1 MIFKSPSETHI
12 RRFSAVILALLLGLP
27 VQAQQPPPPAPSAPS
42 TPTAPGAVHAQAVPP
57 QLKIYILQGKNAIHS
72 PGSGNTI
79 IPVVEVRDE
88 NELPVEG
95 AEVIFEA
102 PAEGPTVRFAGDRP
116 IYTAT
121 TDVNGQAVARD
132 FEVVPVPGRFSIQVT
147 ARMGDREGRTT
158 IEQMYSPRASADVEF
173 SQRKSSKKKWIIIG
187 AIAAGA
193 IGGGIYAAT
202 RGGGGSSE
210 QIGIVPGPITIGGL
224 R

>member
-1 MIFKSPSETHI
+1 MIVKSPSETHV
-12 RRFSAVILALLLGLP
+12 RRLSAVILALLIGLP
-27 VQAQQPPPPAPSAPS
+27 VQAQQPPPSAPPAPS
-42 TPTAPGAVHAQAVPP
+42 TTAPAAVHAQAISP

-72 PGSGNTI
+72 PVSGNTI

-102 PAEGPTVRFAGDRP
+102 PADGPTVRFTGDRP
-116 IYTAT
+116 IYTAI
-121 TDVNGQAVARD
+121 TDANGQAVARD

-147 ARMGDREGRTT
+147 ARMGEREGRTT
-158 IEQMYSPRASADVEF
+158 IEQMYSPQVLAESEF
-173 SQRKSSKKKWIIIG
+173 SERKSSKKKWIIIG

-202 RGGGGSSE
+202 RGGGGSSG

>member
-1 MIFKSPSETHI
+1 MIFKSPSETHV
-12 RRFSAVILALLLGLP
+12 RRFSAVILALLIGLP
-27 VQAQQPPPPAPSAPS
+27 VRAQQPPPAPSPTAPA
-42 TPTAPGAVHAQAVPP
+42 APGAVHAQATLP

-116 IYTAT
+116 IYTAI

-147 ARMGDREGRTT
+147 ARMGNREGRTT
-158 IEQMYSPRASADVEF
+158 IEQMYSPRASAEVDFTEK
-173 SQRKSSKKKWIIIG
+173 KSSKKKWIIIG

-202 RGGGGSSE
+202 RGGSGSSE